1 MSVICITPDH
11 TKHETQSNYSQA
23 PHLLET
29 MENAAICEP
38 RLSAQL
44 GTSNSPPPSELA
56 KAIRADSIEQKI
68 ACILFL
74 RKINGMRS

>member
-56 KAIRADSIEQKI
+56 KAIRADSIEK
-68 ACILFL
+68 
-74 RKINGMRS
+74 RSIVYCFFEK